1 MPEVGYL
8 IRETKLVFTKSVANL
23 KNINK
28 SLKWDLYL
36 HIKQMIYRLMEF
48 WEKKSQKRFL
58 SRYRQVYSK
67 IHMGSHKLIEELKQ
81 TILKKH

>member
-28 SLKWDLYL
+28 SLK
-36 HIKQMIYRLMEF
+36 
-48 WEKKSQKRFL
+48 
-58 SRYRQVYSK
+58 
-67 IHMGSHKLIEELKQ
+67 
-81 TILKKH
+81 